1 MEQSKKAALFVI
13 LLIYPV
19 HGFNTQDITNL
30 YRDLF
35 NDTSFYRYAPARK
48 PTEVLIR
55 VQLEEIGKIDD
66 VNEMLV
72 TRIRCH
78 IRWKD
83 KRLVWDND
91 NNYGG
96 QDGDGI
102 SAIQVPPYF
111 VWKPDIALINGVTE
125 LNILGSDATPVKI
138 IDEGQLQWS
147 PVGIFESKCH
157 FDLEYYPF
165 DVQTCEVKFGT
176 VSSDDD
182 FVEFKSTS
190 CIKIDAVLETSTWT
204 LENIEEYES
213 EFFFNPKEGK
223 KQQIL
228 TCAYKLRRK
237 YKFYVISMLLPLMFL
252 GVMNPLA
259 FLIPCDSGE
268 KISFAITLFLSFAVY
283 DTILMEKIP
292 INSDKISYLQLYIAG
307 QLAFTVFILIASIV
321 QTRINTLQP
330 DDADE
335 NVVLAEEGVQK
346 TRIKDGCVGKWKKLQ
361 WMTRA
366 DIILFFCTLLAQVFY
381 NIWFYSVAHTG
392 WLSVLCINKNEEII
406 VIIIRFTYS
415 VLCHVMFWSWTFIN
429 AVLDLFK
436 CTPPIKYVNNVNT
449 CSIGCVIH
457 WHGMA
462 MAIFS
467 AARVFMPFSNVI
479 PVVTLFQRI

>member
-1 MEQSKKAALFVI
+1 MMELSKKAVFFVI

-35 NDTSFYRYAPARK
+35 NDTSFYKYAPARK

-96 QDGDGI
+96 KDGDGI
-102 SAIQVPPYF
+102 SAIQVPPFF

-165 DVQTCEVKFGT
+165 DEQTCEVKFGT

-182 FVEFKSTS
+182 FVEFTSTS
-190 CIKIDAVLETSTWT
+190 CIKIDAVLETST
-204 LENIEEYES
+204 LDI
-213 EFFFNPKEGK
+213 
-223 KQQIL
+223 
-228 TCAYKLRRK
+228 RK
-237 YKFYVISMLLPLMFL
+237 HRGIRI
-252 GVMNPLA
+252 GV
-259 FLIPCDSGE
+259 
-268 KISFAITLFLSFAVY
+268 
-283 DTILMEKIP
+283 
-292 INSDKISYLQLYIAG
+292 
-307 QLAFTVFILIASIV
+307 
-321 QTRINTLQP
+321 
-330 DDADE
+330 
-335 NVVLAEEGVQK
+335 
-346 TRIKDGCVGKWKKLQ
+346 
-361 WMTRA
+361 
-366 DIILFFCTLLAQVFY
+366 
-381 NIWFYSVAHTG
+381 
-392 WLSVLCINKNEEII
+392 
-406 VIIIRFTYS
+406 
-415 VLCHVMFWSWTFIN
+415 
-429 AVLDLFK
+429 
-436 CTPPIKYVNNVNT
+436 
-449 CSIGCVIH
+449 
-457 WHGMA
+457 
-462 MAIFS
+462 
-467 AARVFMPFSNVI
+467 
-479 PVVTLFQRI
+479 LFQPERRQKAANSHVCLQAAKEV

>member
-1 MEQSKKAALFVI
+1 MDQSKKAAFFVL
-13 LLIYPV
+13 LLINPV
-19 HGFNTQDITNL
+19 QGFNTEDITNL

-35 NDTSFYRYAPARK
+35 NDTTFYKYAPARK
-48 PTEVLIR
+48 PTEVQMR

-78 IRWKD
+78 IRWMD
-83 KRLVWDND
+83 KRLVWDSANK
-91 NNYGG
+91 YGG
-96 QDGDGI
+96 EVGDGV
-102 SAIQVPPYF
+102 SSIQVPPYF

-125 LNILGSDATPVKI
+125 LNILGSDSTPVKI
-138 IDEGQLQWS
+138 IAAGQLQWS
-147 PVGIFESKCH
+147 PVGIYDSKCH

-190 CIKIDAVLETSTWT
+190 CIKIDAVLETSTWI
-204 LENIEEYES
+204 LENVEEYKS

-223 KQQIL
+223 KQDIL
-228 TCAYKLRRK
+228 TCVYKLRRK

-252 GVMNPLA
+252 GVMNPFA

-321 QTRINTLQP
+321 QTRINTLHAS
-330 DDADE
+330 DADE
-335 NVVLAEEGVQK
+335 NVVLGKEGVQK
-346 TRIKDGCVGKWKKLQ
+346 IRMKYGCVGKWKRLRWITKTD
-361 WMTRA
+361 M
-366 DIILFFCTLLAQVFY
+366 ILFLFTLMSQLFY
-381 NIWFYSVAHTG
+381 NIWFYSVAYERH
-392 WLSVLCINKNEEII
+392 
-406 VIIIRFTYS
+406 
-415 VLCHVMFWSWTFIN
+415 
-429 AVLDLFK
+429 
-436 CTPPIKYVNNVNT
+436 
-449 CSIGCVIH
+449 
-457 WHGMA
+457 
-462 MAIFS
+462 
-467 AARVFMPFSNVI
+467 
-479 PVVTLFQRI
+479 